1 MLPRT
6 RIMSWCLL
14 LTFFYQQVE
23 VDEPHSSNSPL
34 PAVDASITEDSESQ
48 IHLIRQRRNVNQQT
62 EYNIDIEISISRNGL
77 STLLMDLANFSYPI
91 ILPFANGTI
100 NITNITPTTSCQ
112 LVNNETQCTCIGEF
126 IWNSTFCRKYQ
137 PCSLNTPATQTC
149 DCIRGYPTEGVF
161 CDDSPITTTPAQSTA
176 PTTRAKTTTTRAMT
190 TTTTLPMTT
199 PIKKVEKKIGL
210 RIRSLNFTA
219 ELKDSSSELYQN
231 LTNELTGRL
240 NEAYKK
246 DIDDA
251 VVKVLGYD
259 NGSVLAA
266 LVVASN
272 KFKSVDIELVQK
284 NVQNELSDKYNVDF
298 LPDDRIPCSDP
309 VYGTTSFDS
318 TARIACMGSEGDMR
332 RRCGSNGTYGDE
344 LNFCLIPEI
353 SNLRELTKSPAEV
366 AANFSSLL
374 QELSDVSDNENIT
387 EPGNVQAV
395 IEILTTFSNATVPVD
410 ETDLAHFLQTVNSVI
425 SDESVAT
432 WTILSDTTVDANPS
446 SQLLQSVEMFT
457 SRLNLTNGTIG
468 IKQNNLQLVATK
480 ITRDENRPDINE
492 TFESFNITG
501 YNNLSANIIIPGN
514 EFETAEDNV
523 VVIIAYPT
531 WIDILR
537 NDTHFEG
544 IFEINSLV
552 MTVTLNR
559 KKTFTMNMTFSPRD
573 TGLDYDTATCA
584 FWDFAGKG
592 AWNDSGCTSS
602 QEGGNIACTCEHLTS
617 FSILMSPLSKGN
629 RPLEILTEIGI
640 AISIASLLITIII
653 EAIVWKHV
661 TKNKTAHTR
670 HVAILNIAINLL
682 IADIWFIVASHV
694 SPETETATCV
704 AATFFIHFFYLA
716 LFFWMFTLGLLLI
729 FRLVFI
735 FHDFSKST
743 LMGISFSVGY
753 LCPLIISVITIGAT
767 HPTDEYIRKDAC
779 WLGWRDKYPILAFII
794 PALAIIASNVVV
806 LIVVIFKLLRRTIG
820 DRPRGHSEEQETI
833 KQIVRSIVV
842 LTPILGLTWGF
853 GIPTFQE
860 HSPDAFHYIFTI
872 LNAFQGFF
880 IFLFGTC
887 LDSKVREALLKQFSL
902 SRLSSRSRTVQ
913 TSSTGR
919 FRSKTGI
926 AFPGRKKNYNI
937 TGQVASGSKDKSLS
951 YSTLH

>member
-1 MLPRT
+1 M
-6 RIMSWCLL
+6 
-14 LTFFYQQVE
+14 Y
-23 VDEPHSSNSPL
+23 
-34 PAVDASITEDSESQ
+34 SI
-48 IHLIRQRRNVNQQT
+48 
-62 EYNIDIEISISRNGL
+62 
-77 STLLMDLANFSYPI
+77 
-91 ILPFANGTI
+91 I
-100 NITNITPTTSCQ
+100 NIALHC
-112 LVNNETQCTCIGEF
+112 
-126 IWNSTFCRKYQ
+126 
-137 PCSLNTPATQTC
+137 
-149 DCIRGYPTEGVF
+149 VF
-161 CDDSPITTTPAQSTA
+161 Q
-176 PTTRAKTTTTRAMT
+176 
-190 TTTTLPMTT
+190 
-199 PIKKVEKKIGL
+199 
-210 RIRSLNFTA
+210 
-219 ELKDSSSELYQN
+219 
-231 LTNELTGRL
+231 
-240 NEAYKK
+240 
-246 DIDDA
+246 
-251 VVKVLGYD
+251 
-259 NGSVLAA
+259 
-266 LVVASN
+266 
-272 KFKSVDIELVQK
+272 
-284 NVQNELSDKYNVDF
+284 
-298 LPDDRIPCSDP
+298 
-309 VYGTTSFDS
+309 
-318 TARIACMGSEGDMR
+318 
-332 RRCGSNGTYGDE
+332 
-344 LNFCLIPEI
+344 
-353 SNLRELTKSPAEV
+353 
-366 AANFSSLL
+366 
-374 QELSDVSDNENIT
+374 
-387 EPGNVQAV
+387 
-395 IEILTTFSNATVPVD
+395 
-410 ETDLAHFLQTVNSVI
+410 HFLQTVNAVI

-432 WTILSDTTVDANPS
+432 WTILSNTTVDANPS

-480 ITRDENRPDINE
+480 ITRDENRTDINE
-492 TFESFNITG
+492 TFQSFNITG

-537 NDTHFEG
+537 NDTHFKG

-559 KKTFTMNMTFSPRD
+559 KKTFTMNMTFSPRNME
-573 TGLDYDTATCA
+573 LDYDTATCA
-584 FWDFAGKG
+584 FWDFAGRG

-602 QEGGNIACTCEHLTS
+602 QEGGNITCTCEHLTS
-617 FSILMSPLSKGN
+617 FSILMSPLS
-629 RPLEILTEIGI
+629 PLSKDNEVLDILTEIGI

-661 TKNKTAHTR
+661 TKNKTSHTR

-694 SPETETATCV
+694 SPETEACV

-779 WLGWRDKYPILAFII
+779 WLGWRDKYPILAFVI

-860 HSPDAFHYIFTI
+860 DSHVAFHYIFTI
-872 LNAFQGFF
+872 LNAFQVSVINDF
-880 IFLFGTC
+880 
-887 LDSKVREALLKQFSL
+887 
-902 SRLSSRSRTVQ
+902 
-913 TSSTGR
+913 
-919 FRSKTGI
+919 
-926 AFPGRKKNYNI
+926 
-937 TGQVASGSKDKSLS
+937 
-951 YSTLH
+951 